1 MIAAAPALTN
11 LFLSLAALTGL
22 VLLHGVITAR
32 GALDPINRRF
42 LFGLRV
48 TILLFAARALLVL
61 TGVSAFGP
69 LILLAASLIPLAVI
83 ILTEGLLRRHAPSPI
98 KWLAG
103 TGTVVFAIVA
113 LWPGT
118 AGDPARLYSL
128 LAFQI
133 AGLSAAGSMVLTRD
147 RTSLSAAENRA
158 VGRLG
163 LSLILLIPLAA
174 ADFLGDKIDLPI
186 QVSGLAVLF
195 LCWLA
200 VSLGRQE
207 AQHLGA
213 LSGLAIIL
221 AAAATASGLLLF
233 LWSADHD
240 AAIMAAAIVT
250 AAMLTAAVASD
261 ARALRTEERSLSLLR
276 TLAEPGTDALTFLR
290 SLQSHPL
297 VDGAV
302 FIEGP
307 ALTDLNP
314 AVLTVIFT
322 ADPVLRRADS
332 PPVHAEEADHLA
344 HLFARYDATHL
355 FLVRTTPLLLVALSM
370 PAVMASPRAE
380 LELRAV
386 QRMAQLMA
394 EGPHASV

>member
-1 MIAAAPALTN
+1 MIAAAPPMTN

-22 VLLHGVITAR
+22 ALLHGVITAR
-32 GALDPINRRF
+32 GAMDPINRRF

-48 TILLFAARALLVL
+48 TILLFAARALFVL
-61 TGVSAFGP
+61 TGVTAFGP
-69 LILLAASLIPLAVI
+69 LILLSASLIPLAVI

-103 TGTVVFAIVA
+103 AGTFIFAVVA

-118 AGDPARLYSL
+118 ASDPVRLYSL

-133 AGLSAAGSMVLTRD
+133 AGLSAAGYMVLTRD
-147 RTSLSAAENRA
+147 RASLSAAENRA

-186 QVSGLAVLF
+186 QVSGLGVLF

-213 LSGLAIIL
+213 LSGLAIVL
-221 AAAATASGLLLF
+221 AAAASASGLLIF

-240 AAIMAAAIVT
+240 AAIMAAAIIA

-276 TLAEPGTDALTFLR
+276 TLAEPGTDALAFLR

-302 FIEGP
+302 FVEGP
-307 ALTDLNP
+307 ALADLNP
-314 AVLTVIFT
+314 AVLTAIFT
-322 ADPVLRRADS
+322 ADPVLRRADPS
-332 PPVHAEEADHLA
+332 VANAEEADHIA
-344 HLFARYDATHL
+344 HLFARFEATHV
-355 FLVRTTPLLLVALSM
+355 FLVRTSPMLLVALSM

-394 EGPHASV
+394 ERPHATA